1 MSGNLYNANGH
12 FLGRVT
18 TVETSAFSGMKITVD
33 NGGTYTFRPG
43 DVLRDRQG
51 DWRIRR
57 AEESLLDSICYM
69 QWADRILAEASK
81 KEETL
86 KVSATTIKNVIFNPP
101 ATIIYWSDNTK
112 TVVKCSP
119 NDVFD
124 PEKGL
129 AMAIAKRCSGNN
141 GKYYKEIRRWTE
153 KSKEIKK

>member
-1 MSGNLYNANGH
+1 MSGNLYNANGR
-12 FLGRVT
+12 FLGRVV

-43 DVLRDRQG
+43 DVLRDAQG

-57 AEESLLDSICYM
+57 AEESLLDSIRYM

-81 KEETL
+81 KEEAP
-86 KVSATTIKNVIFNPP
+86 KMSAATIKNVIFNPP

-112 TVVKCSP
+112 TVVKCSA

-124 PEKGL
+124 PEKGM
-129 AMAIAKRCSGNN
+129 AMAIAKRCAGNN

>member
-1 MSGNLYNANGH
+1 MSGNLYNQNGR
-12 FLGRVT
+12 FLGRIA
-18 TVETSAFSGMKITVD
+18 TVETSAFSGTKVTVD

-43 DVLRDRQG
+43 DVLRDAQG

-57 AEESLLDSICYM
+57 VEESLLDSIHYM
-69 QWADRILAEASK
+69 QWADRVLADASK
-81 KEETL
+81 KKEVP
-86 KVSATTIKNVIFNPP
+86 KMSAATIKNVIFNPP
-101 ATIIYWSDNTK
+101 ATIIYWSDNIK

-124 PEKGL
+124 PEKGM
-129 AMAIAKRCSGNN
+129 AMAIAKRCAGNN

>member
-1 MSGNLYNANGH
+1 MSGNLYNANGR

-43 DVLRDRQG
+43 DLLRDAQG
-51 DWRIRR
+51 DWHIRR
-57 AEESLLDSICYM
+57 AEESLLDSIRYM
-69 QWADRILAEASK
+69 QWADRVLADASK
-81 KEETL
+81 KKEIP
-86 KVSATTIKNVIFNPP
+86 KMSATTIKNVIFNPP

-112 TVVKCSP
+112 TVVKCSA

-124 PEKGL
+124 PEKGM
-129 AMAIAKRCSGNN
+129 AMAIAKRCAGNN

>member
-1 MSGNLYNANGH
+1 MSGNLYNQNGR
-12 FLGRVT
+12 FLGRIA
-18 TVETSAFSGMKITVD
+18 TVETSAFSGMNITVD

-43 DVLRDRQG
+43 DVLRDAQG

-57 AEESLLDSICYM
+57 AEESLLDSIRYM
-69 QWADRILAEASK
+69 QWADRVLADASK
-81 KEETL
+81 KKEVP
-86 KVSATTIKNVIFNPP
+86 KMSATTIKNVIFNPP

-124 PEKGL
+124 PEKGM
-129 AMAIAKRCSGNN
+129 AMAIAKRCAGNN

-153 KSKEIKK
+153 KSKGIKK